1 MFYGF
6 YNVQDGNIVGDNNRE
21 VSLPVG
27 KYNIAYWG
35 TPKYEEPIHTTPAID
50 EPGLSIGSDLSK
62 LYFGLRQYNKDTTYI
77 PVYDLVHTN
86 KEVNIG
92 QEDLE
97 ANMERVVAGLKVIV
111 KTKNN
116 AVINSNITDMQVLIG
131 GIAEK
136 INLYTAEPEN
146 KTKTVKFDLVRSVD
160 NTEMSNAM
168 VMVFPSAPNPLLTLL
183 ITLKDGSVHTL
194 SKNLESTLVANTRLT
209 VNIVIGDIFAGGSSG
224 NFTIDNWNE
233 SSETIEFPVVD

>member
-27 KYNIAYWG
+27 KYNIVYWG

-160 NTEMSNAM
+160 N
-168 VMVFPSAPNPLLTLL
+168 P
-183 ITLKDGSVHTL
+183 K
-194 SKNLESTLVANTRLT
+194 
-209 VNIVIGDIFAGGSSG
+209 
-224 NFTIDNWNE
+224 
-233 SSETIEFPVVD
+233 

>member
-1 MFYGF
+1 M
-6 YNVQDGNIVGDNNRE
+6 R
-21 VSLPVG
+21 
-27 KYNIAYWG
+27 
-35 TPKYEEPIHTTPAID
+35 
-50 EPGLSIGSDLSK
+50 
-62 LYFGLRQYNKDTTYI
+62 
-77 PVYDLVHTN
+77 LV
-86 KEVNIG
+86 
-92 QEDLE
+92 
-97 ANMERVVAGLKVIV
+97 
-111 KTKNN
+111 
-116 AVINSNITDMQVLIG
+116 
-131 GIAEK
+131 IAEK